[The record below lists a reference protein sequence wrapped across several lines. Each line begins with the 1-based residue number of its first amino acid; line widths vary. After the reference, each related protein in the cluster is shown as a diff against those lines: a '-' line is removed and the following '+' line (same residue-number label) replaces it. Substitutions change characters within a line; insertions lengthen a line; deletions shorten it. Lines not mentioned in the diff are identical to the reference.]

1 MDAFES
7 SKALRNSFFSQHAH
21 RLNARSVEGRHQ
33 YAVMAMEVRALCC
46 MMRGLKSM
54 GIQLDGKCNDCTDGT
69 NHPSRFMKA
78 SIG

>member
-33 YAVMAMEVRALCC
+33 YAVMAMEVAGVVLHDERTQKY
-46 MMRGLKSM
+46 GYS
-54 GIQLDGKCNDCTDGT
+54 T
-69 NHPSRFMKA
+69 
-78 SIG
+78 